1 MRSCVILCGGRSR
14 RMGQD
19 KGLMI
24 LEEKPVLIHLL
35 ETMDQLVDEIILV
48 LRDKKQ
54 VQLYQNL
61 IEKFIVDREDGYP
74 PLKLVI
80 DLETDQG
87 PLLGLLTGL
96 SHIKAEGCLVLPCDS
111 PFVSDNF
118 IKKTFQI
125 VEDNPQ
131 KKVMAL
137 VPKWSDGSVEPLH
150 SYYLKECLPYI
161 EDVLNQGLRDVKSL
175 LKYIDV
181 DYVSVEILD
190 PEKNSFRNLNRPEDL
205 K

>member
-24 LEEKPVLIHLL
+24 LGGKPALIHLL
-35 ETMDQLVDEIILV
+35 ETLNPLVDEIILV

-54 VQLYQNL
+54 LQSYQKL
-61 IEKFIVDREDGYP
+61 IEKFTINREDHYP
-74 PLKLVI
+74 PMKLVI
-80 DLETDQG
+80 DLKTDQG

-96 SHIKAEGCLVLPCDS
+96 SYIKARGALVLPCDS
-111 PFVSDNF
+111 PFVSRNF

-125 VEDNPQ
+125 TEDNPE
-131 KKVMAL
+131 KKVMAV

-150 SYYLKECLPYI
+150 SYYLKKCIPFI
-161 EDVLNQGLRDVKSL
+161 EDILNKGLKDVKSL

-181 DYVSVEILD
+181 DYVGVEILD
-190 PEKNSFRNLNRPEDL
+190 PEKASFRNLNRPEDL